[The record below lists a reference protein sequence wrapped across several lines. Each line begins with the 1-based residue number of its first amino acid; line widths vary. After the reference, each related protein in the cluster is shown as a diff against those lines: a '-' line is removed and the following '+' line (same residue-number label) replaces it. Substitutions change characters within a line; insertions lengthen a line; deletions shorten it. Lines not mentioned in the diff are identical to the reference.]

1 MVSIST
7 FIVLQIFAQGAALF
21 NGLLLGKMQQSA
33 VSILRLHTQYE
44 LKS

>member
-21 NGLLLGKMQQSA
+21 NVLLWGENAA
-33 VSILRLHTQYE
+33 VCRRHITLADTNMN
-44 LKS
+44 